1 MHMQIYQGLNLETVL
16 TSGES
21 SFPIRVLCSWLQVAL
36 GKKISKLG
44 DVALNYLLTRTWL
57 QTARLVHN
65 LDAEAE
71 ANEAATINQV
81 SQSVLPD
88 KAARVGFGGGAARGL
103 TS

>member
-1 MHMQIYQGLNLETVL
+1 MHMRIYQGLNLETVL

-21 SFPIRVLCSWLQVAL
+21 SFPIRVLCS
-36 GKKISKLG
+36 
-44 DVALNYLLTRTWL
+44 WL

>member
-44 DVALNYLLTRTWL
+44 DVR
-57 QTARLVHN
+57 
-65 LDAEAE
+65 
-71 ANEAATINQV
+71 
-81 SQSVLPD
+81 
-88 KAARVGFGGGAARGL
+88 
-103 TS
+103 